1 MIRKWLPLVVFA
13 CCWLALPTDAGAT
26 PWVLEEDEIA
36 VTGRFD
42 YQRAD
47 QEFFGP
53 GEKVDYSLNGEY
65 EATTFELSA
74 RLGLV
79 DRLEMQ
85 LAIPIKNVS
94 YRADP
99 VILLPCEEQTLDCS
113 QENVNDLSQTTSG
126 VGDIRLGSRY
136 QFLEGPLAGAF
147 ELMIKTP
154 TGYDRP
160 SGTFGDEPKSAGDF
174 QENITTYAQPDNIED
189 DVTLGDGQL
198 DIGAKAKFGW
208 SLPSRTFIRLD
219 AGYLL
224 RLAGAG
230 DQVNGHLQLGQAI
243 GQRLLLIGGASL
255 DYAVQDGEVI
265 GVSVAA
271 EDPSLPAEDYEG
283 TKNLRLREVP
293 LDEDRLKVHG
303 GVLLRMTDQTELKL
317 NYSRIVWGR
326 NTALTQTLSIG
337 FGVKFDLA
345 EQTAGE

>member
-1 MIRKWLPLVVFA
+1 MTRKWLSLFVFV
-13 CCWLALPTDAGAT
+13 CCWLTLPTLAGAT

-36 VTGRFD
+36 ITGRFD

-47 QEFFGP
+47 REFFGP
-53 GEKVDYSLNGEY
+53 GEAVDYSLNGEY
-65 EATTFELSA
+65 EATTFAFGA
-74 RLGLV
+74 RLGIV
-79 DRLEMQ
+79 DRLEMKI
-85 LAIPIKNVS
+85 AVPIKNVS

-113 QENVNDLSQTTSG
+113 QENINDLSKTVSG
-126 VGDIRLGSRY
+126 VGDIRLGGRY

-154 TGYDRP
+154 TGYDQP
-160 SGTFGDEPKSAGDF
+160 SGTFGAEPKSVEDF
-174 QENITTYAQPDNIED
+174 QENITTYATPDNIED

-198 DIGAKAKFGW
+198 DVGARALFGW

-224 RLAGAG
+224 RLAGGG
-230 DQVNGHLQLGQAI
+230 DQVTSHLQLGQLI
-243 GQRLLLIGGASL
+243 GQRLLLIGGASF
-255 DYAVQDGEVI
+255 DYAVQNGEVI

-271 EDPSLPAEDYEG
+271 QDPSLPAEDYEG

-303 GVLLRMTDQTELKL
+303 GVLLQMTEQTELKL
-317 NYSRIVWGR
+317 NYSRVVWGR
-326 NTALTQTLSIG
+326 NTAMTQTLSIG
-337 FGVKFDLA
+337 FGVRFDLA
-345 EQTAGE
+345 EQTSGG